1 MAQQQ
6 PASEKNAIVPQR
18 ETQDIDNLWI
28 DVPANEVQ
36 FHNAIGVVLSK
47 TNWVVSLSL
56 PTGQAGLAKIVFGFK
71 MDFAMLSLTKI
82 IPLDNK
88 YLSLRIEWH

>member
-6 PASEKNAIVPQR
+6 PASKKNAIVPQR

-36 FHNAIGVVLSK
+36 FHNAIEMMLSK
-47 TNWVVSLSL
+47 TN
-56 PTGQAGLAKIVFGFK
+56 
-71 MDFAMLSLTKI
+71 
-82 IPLDNK
+82 
-88 YLSLRIEWH
+88 